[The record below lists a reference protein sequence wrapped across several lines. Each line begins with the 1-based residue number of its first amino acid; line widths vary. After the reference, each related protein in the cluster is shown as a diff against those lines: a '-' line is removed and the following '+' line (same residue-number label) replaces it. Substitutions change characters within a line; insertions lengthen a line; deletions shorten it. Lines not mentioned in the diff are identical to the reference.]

1 MTMWPAEQP
10 AGVPIPVVHIIT
22 QLELGGAQQNT
33 LYTVGHLD
41 RRRYRPYLI
50 AGCGGLLDDEARRLA
65 DVDVAWVPSLVREIR
80 PWRDL
85 IALLALWR
93 RLRRIRATAGPVMLV
108 HTHSSK
114 AGILGRWAARLAGA
128 TAVLHTY
135 HGFGFHPGQSR
146 WLRWLLIGVERMTAA
161 VTDVVITV
169 SQANQRLGA
178 AMGLFAFSGSDSF
191 QCRPPTQRLPPSVLI
206 RSGID
211 VSAFRPAGLSG
222 RAAMRASLGI
232 PADAPVVITVA
243 CLKPQKAPLDLIEVV
258 RRVVARV
265 PAARFVIVG
274 DGELRG
280 PVERMI
286 ADGQLQAHVSL
297 LGWRRDVPACLHAA
311 DLFLLT
317 SRWEGLPR
325 AVLEAMAAGL
335 PVVATA
341 VDGVTDVV
349 RDGVNGYL
357 VPVGEP
363 EQTAA
368 RVIGLLDDPALR
380 RRMGDAAVAL
390 SDEFDIDLMVRQQE
404 ALYHQVLRGRL
415 REAEGDGR

>member
-1 MTMWPAEQP
+1 
-10 AGVPIPVVHIIT
+10 
-22 QLELGGAQQNT
+22 
-33 LYTVGHLD
+33 
-41 RRRYRPYLI
+41 
-50 AGCGGLLDDEARRLA
+50 
-65 DVDVAWVPSLVREIR
+65 
-80 PWRDL
+80 
-85 IALLALWR
+85 
-93 RLRRIRATAGPVMLV
+93 
-108 HTHSSK
+108 
-114 AGILGRWAARLAGA
+114 
-128 TAVLHTY
+128 
-135 HGFGFHPGQSR
+135 
-146 WLRWLLIGVERMTAA
+146 
-161 VTDVVITV
+161 
-169 SQANQRLGA
+169 
-178 AMGLFAFSGSDSF
+178 
-191 QCRPPTQRLPPSVLI
+191 VLI

-211 VSAFRPAGLSG
+211 VSAFRSAGLSG
-222 RAAMRASLGI
+222 RAAMRASLEI

-415 REAEGDGR
+415 LRETEGDGR